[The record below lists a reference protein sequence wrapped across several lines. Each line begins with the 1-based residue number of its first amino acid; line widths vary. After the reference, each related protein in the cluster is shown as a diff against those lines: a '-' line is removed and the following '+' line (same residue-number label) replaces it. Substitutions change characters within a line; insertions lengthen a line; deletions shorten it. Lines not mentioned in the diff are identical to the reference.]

1 VPLHLRVVT
10 PARPIV
16 ETEADTVVCP
26 GSEGQ
31 FGVLPGHEPF
41 LAPLAEGHV
50 EWAERGRRRR
60 VPIGGGFAQVTGD
73 AVVVLA
79 DSAGAIE

>member
-1 VPLHLRVVT
+1 VALRLRVVT
-10 PARPIV
+10 PASPV
-16 ETEADTVVCP
+16 VDSEVDTVVCP

-41 LAPLAEGHV
+41 LAPLAQGTV
-50 EWAERGRRRR
+50 EWQASGRRQR
-60 VPIGGGFAQVTGD
+60 VAIGGGFAQVTAD

-79 DSAGAIE
+79 DSASAQE